1 MSPSG
6 ERNKWHI
13 EKKETLM
20 DRQKGVMKENV
31 KERRGKKEHRRRHK
45 KAKREKKAAS
55 ARNVSC
61 HCVKYQEGGKKEGW
75 TGGERIEQR
84 EKRQFK

>member
-1 MSPSG
+1 MAYRESRNVDGSTKRSY
-6 ERNKWHI
+6 ERECKR
-13 EKKETLM
+13 KE
-20 DRQKGVMKENV
+20 
-31 KERRGKKEHRRRHK
+31 RGKKKHRRRHK

-75 TGGERIEQR
+75 TGGERKEVAERAERKEAI
-84 EKRQFK
+84 